1 MKKVLLAVCA
11 VFLFVVLVNAT
22 PIKLSLWEK
31 IATPKD
37 ANSVCG
43 LEFGVGDYTPE
54 LVGVSWNCIYS
65 KTDSAKGWQLGVIV
79 TISKQ
84 FNGLQIGFLSISEAF
99 KGASFGWINWND
111 GEVSGLQMGLFNISK
126 SISGVQI
133 GFLNMTESM
142 NGIQIGLLNYI
153 KESKVP
159 VMIIANAKF

>member
-22 PIKLSLWEK
+22 PIKLSLWKK

-65 KTDSAKGWQLGVIV
+65 KTDSAKGWQHGGIV

-84 FNGLQIGFLSISEAF
+84 FDGFQT
-99 KGASFGWINWND
+99 GWINWND